1 MTTRA
6 ARGVALLGVLVAA
19 AIVARLLV
27 GSSGVGLPGAEIVGY
42 RVSATIVAATTGAA
56 LGLSGLLLQALLR
69 NPLASPFILG
79 VSSGAGFGYMLAL
92 YLGWRFGVD
101 VAGPLAA
108 ALGVAG
114 PVLAATAGGLL
125 ALVVVWMLGCRDGV
139 PEPLSLVLA
148 GVVVGAIAA
157 AATTAV
163 QSIVPN
169 GLRGDFVGWMMGRIP
184 EAPPR
189 GLVVAVV
196 GCAAIGVALA
206 WRMGPALDA
215 ASTSDD
221 EAASMGVAL
230 RPQRVLLFT
239 LAGLLAAATV
249 PLTGPIAFVGLVGPH
264 CARLLLGARHR
275 PLAIGAPLAGAA
287 MLVAADA
294 LRQLVDLGGGRLPVG
309 VVTALVGGPIFLVLL
324 RRGSRGSLA

>member
-1 MTTRA
+1 MSGSALRGVLLLGIVVAASFA
-6 ARGVALLGVLVAA
+6 AR
-19 AIVARLLV
+19 ILV
-27 GSSGVGLPGAEIVGY
+27 GSSGVGVPAPDVVGY
-42 RVSATIVAATTGAA
+42 RASAAVVALSTGAA

-92 YLGWRFGVD
+92 YIGWRFGID
-101 VAGPLAA
+101 IAGPLAA

-125 ALVVVWMLGCRDGV
+125 ALALVWMLGCRDGV
-139 PEPLSLVLA
+139 PEPLSIVLA

-163 QSIVPN
+163 QSIVPS
-169 GLRGDFVGWMMGRIP
+169 GLRGDFLGWMMGRIP

-189 GLVVAVV
+189 GLLAAVVAS
-196 GCAAIGVALA
+196 AAIGIALA
-206 WRMGPALDA
+206 WRMGPGLDA

-230 RPQRVLLFT
+230 RPQRIALFT

-264 CARLLLGARHR
+264 LTRLLLGARHR
-275 PLAIGAPLAGAA
+275 PLALGAPMAGAA
-287 MLVAADA
+287 MLLAADA

-309 VVTALVGGPIFLVLL
+309 VVTTLIGGPVFLLLL
-324 RRGSRGSLA
+324 RRSSRGLVG